1 MVDTATLAAIAAFSS
16 WALAI
21 GTLLILYWQTRV
33 QQRLNSANAVVELRQ
48 QFDSPRMRRARHHLS
63 SRLLNNQHED
73 ITSVEVATFFE
84 LVGALTHRKVLD
96 EDLIWEAFGTWVVNY
111 YAAMRQPVD
120 LIGRARTSLQDPLV
134 FHEFEWLTNRIQTI
148 DQHKLGHAHAQIV
161 ESVVEVRQILTRES
175 TLDLDVS

>member
-1 MVDTATLAAIAAFSS
+1 MVDTGTLTAIAAGSS

-21 GTLLILYWQTRV
+21 GTLLILYWQGRLA
-33 QQRLNSANAVVELRQ
+33 QRLNSANAVLELRQ

-63 SRLLNNQHED
+63 TRLLNNQHED

-84 LVGALTHRKVLD
+84 LVGALTHRRVLD

-111 YAAMRQPVD
+111 YTAMRAPVD

-134 FHEFEWLTNRIQTI
+134 FHEFEWLSGRIKSI
-148 DQHKLGHAHAQIV
+148 DHRMLGRTHAQVV
-161 ESVVEVRQILTRES
+161 ESPNEVRAILGRES